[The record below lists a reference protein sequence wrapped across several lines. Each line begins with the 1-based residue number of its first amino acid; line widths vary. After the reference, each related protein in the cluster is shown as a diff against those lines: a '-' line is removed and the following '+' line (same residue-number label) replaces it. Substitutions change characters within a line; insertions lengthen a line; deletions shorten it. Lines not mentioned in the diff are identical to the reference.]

1 MINIKN
7 VLYYFICMENCL
19 HKLRLFPAALLLGG
33 LLLAGCVNSDYDF
46 NEIDSTMGFGGDGL
60 ELPSSSTD
68 TIKLVDVLDLN
79 EDDCVK
85 VRPNGDYVF
94 EQTGDSVDPSRPR
107 IDPIRVAQRTA
118 DSYEISVTV
127 TSSQAVAGARAV
139 AVELSADGDMQAFEY
154 DGDKPEEVV
163 ELISA
168 MTDAG
173 LSFSLN
179 FPEALRS
186 ATPTI
191 DRIEIRM
198 PSYMTLGDIV
208 TNGTYTISGS
218 ALTFTDVPTS
228 RNLTLTATIANME
241 FGVSDDLGS
250 LAVNGDKINL
260 DGRVH
265 VTLSTT
271 ATIEDPSTS
280 YIMLS
285 STFNIDDFEIKSV
298 TGRFDPAID
307 MDDLGNVEI
316 TGVPDFLTEENVR
329 VDLYNPQIFLTI
341 TSDMSLDGF
350 VSGTLTSIKDG
361 AETASVVVPEMPI
374 RAGDT
379 TRVCICRTDEGID
392 RSAYD
397 HVEVVPNLSELIEE
411 IPDLITFAADARADV
426 NSVCTFELDHEYTV
440 RPDYNIEAPIAFAEN
455 ARIVYKDTL
464 DDWNGDISD
473 FELSE
478 NSHIDVTA
486 NIENRVPAYLT
497 LSAHAIDV
505 DGNEMGED
513 QIAVEVSNTVIASP
527 EGQTSV
533 DTPISIRL
541 SQNAEGAMKRLDGLV
556 LSIEAAASDGA
567 SAVVGETLNS
577 ERHFLIAKDI
587 KIKLVG
593 KLIGDFN

>member
-1 MINIKN
+1 
-7 VLYYFICMENCL
+7 MENRL
-19 HKLRLFPAALLLGG
+19 HRLWLSPAIVLLGG
-33 LLLAGCVNSDYDF
+33 ALLAGCVNDDYDF
-46 NEIDSTMGFGGDGL
+46 DEVDSTMGFIGG
-60 ELPSSSTD
+60 ELQLPASSTTEITLD
-68 TIKLVDVLDLN
+68 DVLELN

-94 EQTGDSVDPSRPR
+94 EQTGDAVDPSHPR

-118 DSYEISVTV
+118 DSYEIPVTV

-228 RNLTLTATIANME
+228 RNLTLTATIDNME

-350 VSGTLTSIKDG
+350 VSGKLTSIKDG

-374 RAGDT
+374 RAGGT

-440 RPDYNIEAPIAFAEN
+440 QPDDNIEAPIAFAEN
-455 ARIVYKDTL
+455 AQIVYRDSV
-464 DDWNGDISD
+464 DGWNSD
-473 FELSE
+473 LEDYELSD
-478 NSHIDVTA
+478 NSYIELTA
-486 NIENRVPAYLT
+486 NVENRIPAFLT
-497 LSAHAIDV
+497 LSAYAIDV
-505 DGNEMGED
+505 NGNRMSDSEIEVKVDNTILASSNG
-513 QIAVEVSNTVIASP
+513 VE
-527 EGQTSV
+527 SV
-533 DTPISIRL
+533 GSAIVVKVEQKQSDAL
-541 SQNAEGAMKRLDGLV
+541 ERLDGLV
-556 LSIEAAASDGA
+556 FDFAASARNPQDGTD
-567 SAVVGETLNS
+567 VVDNITLNS
-577 ERHFLIAKDI
+577 RNHTILINDI
-587 KIKLVG
+587 KVKLVG
-593 KLIGDFN
+593 TVIGDFN

>member
-1 MINIKN
+1 
-7 VLYYFICMENCL
+7 MENRL
-19 HKLRLFPAALLLGG
+19 HRLWLSPAIVLLGG
-33 LLLAGCVNSDYDF
+33 ALLAGCVNDDYDF
-46 NEIDSTMGFGGDGL
+46 DEVDSTMGFIGG
-60 ELPSSSTD
+60 ELQLPASSTTEITLD
-68 TIKLVDVLDLN
+68 DVLELN

-94 EQTGDSVDPSRPR
+94 EQTGDAVDPSHPR

-118 DSYEISVTV
+118 DSYEIPVTV

-341 TSDMSLDGF
+341 TSNMSLDGF

-374 RAGDT
+374 KAGGT

-440 RPDYNIEAPIAFAEN
+440 QPDYNIEAPIAFAEN
-455 ARIVYKDTL
+455 AQIVYRDSV
-464 DDWNGDISD
+464 DGWNSD
-473 FELSE
+473 LEDYELSD
-478 NSHIDVTA
+478 NSYIELTA
-486 NIENRVPAYLT
+486 NVENRIPAFLT
-497 LSAHAIDV
+497 LSAYAIDV
-505 DGNEMGED
+505 NGNRMNDSEIEVKVDNTILASSNG
-513 QIAVEVSNTVIASP
+513 VEPVRSAIVVKVEQKQSDAL
-527 EGQTSV
+527 E
-533 DTPISIRL
+533 
-541 SQNAEGAMKRLDGLV
+541 RLDGLV
-556 LSIEAAASDGA
+556 FDFAASARNPQDGTD
-567 SAVVGETLNS
+567 VVDNITLNS
-577 ERHFLIAKDI
+577 RNHTILINDI
-587 KIKLVG
+587 KVKLVG
-593 KLIGDFN
+593 TVIGDFN